1 MNSTHRLLVRP
12 SPFPDEWWTG
22 YLMRLAARNGI
33 HWRSEFFRTAV
44 AEHFANELGVEIDHA
59 HWHGT
64 SPQLNPAST
73 IELPA
78 WSRYHGWRSP
88 LICLACWQQTPYF
101 RMQWRLRGYC
111 ACLEHGRLLVPFHG
125 VDLDATPI
133 EPLMGQFEPNCTVSE
148 RGLDRDRREVLQG
161 IWGPISAKGGVDNE
175 VVLATFYSKMLTV
188 VAAAR
193 RGKDR
198 DRPSTDS
205 LELVTDWLTS
215 NRLPP
220 PFHDIQWGE
229 TFIKQLTYPVHKAAL
244 VRFFDRTLANADC
257 CYSRLPIGRWRALAA
272 VDAGPI
278 HGRGAGGGTRGMLR
292 GFTGVPANE
301 LRRRLGINHNRMAR
315 WIRRLG
321 IQPVA
326 LVGARCKFS
335 ILSLEDA
342 ATIAE
347 LARRDPAKPTA
358 RMQALARLGLTKRR
372 NIVRRL
378 VQAHQLEVAGRGA
391 NREFLENAPDK
402 LLAALEGTALP
413 IAACPQDSIPLDN
426 ESLYHNVWTGPIEE
440 LYEDL
445 KSGAEKVFRHD
456 SKQGLARFAV
466 PISVLTRLSR
476 RTADFARNRRRDPRQ
491 LELPHVGSTTAVQ
504 R

>member
-1 MNSTHRLLVRP
+1 
-12 SPFPDEWWTG
+12 
-22 YLMRLAARNGI
+22 
-33 HWRSEFFRTAV
+33 
-44 AEHFANELGVEIDHA
+44 
-59 HWHGT
+59 
-64 SPQLNPAST
+64 
-73 IELPA
+73 
-78 WSRYHGWRSP
+78 
-88 LICLACWQQTPYF
+88 
-101 RMQWRLRGYC
+101 
-111 ACLEHGRLLVPFHG
+111 
-125 VDLDATPI
+125 
-133 EPLMGQFEPNCTVSE
+133 
-148 RGLDRDRREVLQG
+148 
-161 IWGPISAKGGVDNE
+161 
-175 VVLATFYSKMLTV
+175 
-188 VAAAR
+188 
-193 RGKDR
+193 
-198 DRPSTDS
+198 
-205 LELVTDWLTS
+205 
-215 NRLPP
+215 
-220 PFHDIQWGE
+220 
-229 TFIKQLTYPVHKAAL
+229 
-244 VRFFDRTLANADC
+244 
-257 CYSRLPIGRWRALAA
+257 
-272 VDAGPI
+272 
-278 HGRGAGGGTRGMLR
+278 MLR

-426 ESLYHNVWTGPIEE
+426 ESLYHNVRTGPIEE